1 VGFHNDEIQ
10 GLQSVGE
17 VVHGFYS
24 LIRFHGRGVQPV
36 QAYFFPDKN
45 FKAQVQNSP
54 QGVAV
59 QNLFHIRL
67 VGIDVAYGN
76 IRLL

>member
-1 VGFHNDEIQ
+1 MDFILKHYFFTCSTFPINPDVF
-10 GLQSVGE
+10 
-17 VVHGFYS
+17 F
-24 LIRFHGRGVQPV
+24 RPHGRGVQPV
-36 QAYFFPDKN
+36 QAYFLPDKN
-45 FKAQVQNSP
+45 LKAKVQNSP

-59 QNLFHIRL
+59 QSLFHIRL